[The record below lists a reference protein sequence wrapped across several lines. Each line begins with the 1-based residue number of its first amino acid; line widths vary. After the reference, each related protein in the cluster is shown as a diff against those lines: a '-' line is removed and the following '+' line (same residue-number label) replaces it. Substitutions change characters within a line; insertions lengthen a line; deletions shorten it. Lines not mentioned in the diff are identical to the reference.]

1 MFTGI
6 YDFFSQIVVC
16 GECGE
21 LYRRVHWNNH
31 GCKSIVWRCIS
42 RLEPSRAAMNCISRT
57 VKEDLLQE
65 VTVKAFNQ
73 ILTDSDGFLRQMQE
87 NIAKA
92 IMAADTMSPDG
103 IQARLDELQKEL
115 IRKAN
120 SKQDYDAIAD
130 EIFRLREKKEKAD
143 ASARSQEDLQ
153 NRITELQ
160 DFLKDQQTD
169 ITKFDER
176 MVRKLI
182 RQITIYQDKAV
193 IALKSGLQITIN
205 K

>member
-1 MFTGI
+1 M
-6 YDFFSQIVVC
+6 
-16 GECGE
+16 
-21 LYRRVHWNNH
+21 
-31 GCKSIVWRCIS
+31 
-42 RLEPSRAAMNCISRT
+42 
-57 VKEDLLQE
+57 QE

>member
-1 MFTGI
+1 
-6 YDFFSQIVVC
+6 
-16 GECGE
+16 
-21 LYRRVHWNNH
+21 
-31 GCKSIVWRCIS
+31 
-42 RLEPSRAAMNCISRT
+42 MNCISRT